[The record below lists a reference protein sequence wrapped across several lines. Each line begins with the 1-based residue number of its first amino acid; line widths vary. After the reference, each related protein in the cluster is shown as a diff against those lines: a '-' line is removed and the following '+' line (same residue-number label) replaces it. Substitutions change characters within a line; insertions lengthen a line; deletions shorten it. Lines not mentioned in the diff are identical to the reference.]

1 MTIERKMRLSA
12 RKFVVDQNIPLSH
25 DLFPELTK
33 MDQNMYPLVNSLL
46 DQNFGWNWKNGKFYV
61 LVINGTSVIE
71 RIIVQYLF
79 LVETGLN

>member
-12 RKFVVDQNIPLSH
+12 RKFVVDQNIALSH
-25 DLFPELTK
+25 DLLPELTK
-33 MDQNMYPLVNSLL
+33 MDQNIYPLVLSLL

-61 LVINGTSVIE
+61 LVINETSVIE